1 MGDYGFVRAR
11 NAKRG
16 QQISVLAQGARNAPD
31 IGALSKASD
40 PKQNLNEFEQK
51 KKNVYIKVSFSKSIL
66 LNYVYFVYC
75 LLL

>member
-16 QQISVLAQGARNAPD
+16 QQISVLAQGAKNAPD

-51 KKNVYIKVSFSKSIL
+51 KCIYQGFIFKVYTSKLQVYI
-66 LNYVYFVYC
+66 
-75 LLL
+75 

>member
-51 KKNVYIKVSFSKSIL
+51 KMYISRFHFQSL
-66 LNYVYFVYC
+66 YF
-75 LLL
+75 